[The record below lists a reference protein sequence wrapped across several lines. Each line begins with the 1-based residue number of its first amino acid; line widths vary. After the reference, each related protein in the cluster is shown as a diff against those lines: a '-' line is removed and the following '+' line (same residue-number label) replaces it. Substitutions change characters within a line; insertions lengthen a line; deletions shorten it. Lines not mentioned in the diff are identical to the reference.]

1 MIKFKYSKHIIVIM
15 KKKLKGEPKPFYK
28 RIYKIGG
35 GSHFVLIPR
44 EWIKTHKL
52 EEGDQ
57 ILGTMNDELRFYP
70 DKIKKEQKKNEGE
83 E

>member
-1 MIKFKYSKHIIVIM
+1 M
-15 KKKLKGEPKPFYK
+15 KKKLEVEPKPFYK

-52 EEGDQ
+52 EDGDQ

-70 DKIKKEQKKNEGE
+70 DRIKKKEKTKNEGE